1 LTILF
6 YLKDVSSRPALPR
19 MESEPILPIVKE
31 LEDSLRSDVSLD
43 QANSD
48 IQSKD
53 TISSGKK

>member
-1 LTILF
+1 
-6 YLKDVSSRPALPR
+6 VSSRPALPR

-48 IQSKD
+48 VQSKD